1 MDAVPRTP
9 DTGFVRLL
17 TVCTGNICRSPYAAA
32 VLREGLGTVR
42 PGAFVVSSAGTHA
55 LVGRPIDEGSAR
67 RLAVKGLSDDAF
79 RATSITSRLLR
90 EQSVVLVMSTEHKGY
105 VVAQAPAVEGRTF
118 TIREF
123 AAALDEIGAR
133 NDWRW
138 MLEDAGADDVVS
150 RWRVLPVLV
159 AAHRRR
165 VTRRQ
170 RDVADPYSRGE
181 RAFARMS
188 REVDAAVGSIVTW
201 EGQFPR

>member
-1 MDAVPRTP
+1 MDARPRTP
-9 DTGFVRLL
+9 DTGVVRLL

-32 VLREGLGTVR
+32 VLREGLGNAR
-42 PGAFVVSSAGTHA
+42 PGAFTVSSAGTHA

-67 RLAVKGLSDDAF
+67 QLAGKGLSDDAF
-79 RATSITSRLLR
+79 RAASITSRMLR
-90 EQSVVLVMSTEHKGY
+90 EQSVVLVMSTEHMGY

-123 AAALDEIGAR
+123 GDALDEIGAR

-138 MLEDAGADDVVS
+138 ILEEAGADDVVS
-150 RWRVLPVLV
+150 RWRVLPALV
-159 AAHRRR
+159 AEHRRR
-165 VTRRQ
+165 IRRRQ

-181 RAFARMS
+181 RAFERMS
-188 REVDAAVGSIVTW
+188 REVDTAVSSIVTW